1 MTPSRIQ
8 LRLVAYQGQAML
20 HIWAQVQAHVH
31 DPQALHQA
39 QDLMLALPLSLAD
52 GTPTAV
58 LAWSG
63 VGWVLSNQS
72 QRLYVYINEQALA
85 PGLARHIDVDD
96 VLDVGLSRF
105 VVEAADWVWHQ
116 TTPAQSHHH
125 TDATPLWDAMQAAAS
140 APGMGDPLDAG
151 DPFGLVPMTDLPPEP
166 SDAHPSA
173 TASQSTGA
181 PGQDTLSQLAT
192 AYLKALHDPRSALGQ
207 AGFDVREQEV
217 DLGPSR
223 DFEKEAQDNK
233 QAISLEDVIHAPPNV
248 ATMLQWF
255 YTPGE
260 DELSKP
266 EQHEDILWLFAS
278 DADRRGV
285 AAHHALAPR
294 TRQDHHSM
302 TIDSSYHLSAP
313 KPGSRGDVA
322 P

>member
-1 MTPSRIQ
+1 MTPPRIQ
-8 LRLVAYQGQAML
+8 LRLVACQGQAL
-20 HIWAQVQAHVH
+20 SHIWAQVQTHVH

-39 QDLMLALPLSLAD
+39 QDLVLALPLSLAD
-52 GTPTAV
+52 GTPAAV

-72 QRLYVYINEQALA
+72 QRLYLYINEQALA

-96 VLDVGLSRF
+96 VLDVGLCRF
-105 VVEAADWVWHQ
+105 VVEAADQVWQ
-116 TTPAQSHHH
+116 PATPAQPEL
-125 TDATPLWDAMQAAAS
+125 ATPLWDAMQAAS
-140 APGMGDPLDAG
+140 ALGMGDPLDAG

-166 SDAHPSA
+166 SAAHASA
-173 TASQSTGA
+173 IASQNTSA
-181 PGQDTLSQLAT
+181 PEQDTLSQLAT

-207 AGFDVREQEV
+207 GGFVVREQEV

-223 DFEKEAQDNK
+223 NFEKEAQDN
-233 QAISLEDVIHAPPNV
+233 QQPISLEDIIQAPPNI
-248 ATMLQWF
+248 ATLLERF
-255 YTPGE
+255 YAPGE
-260 DELSKP
+260 DALFKP
-266 EQHEDILWLFAS
+266 EPHEDILWLFAS

-302 TIDSSYHLSAP
+302 AIDSSYHLSAP
-313 KPGSRGDVA
+313 TPRSRGDVA